1 MKMRK
6 KAAFLL
12 AGIAMAGL
20 IGCGNAKQQEKSNSV
35 EGLSEL
41 GKITV
46 VSREEGSGTRS
57 TFAQLLDFQSKE
69 EGRADLT
76 TEDAIITESSEGVID
91 LVESDSAGIGY
102 LSMGTQDLDKVKVL
116 SVNGISADVN
126 DSKYPLNRGFYLAY
140 SGKLSELEQ
149 DFMIYIHGAGQEI
162 VGKAYAQIAKSS
174 TFLSNQ
180 AKGTIVIGGS
190 SSVYPLI
197 KELAENY
204 MKINPNAEITVKQ
217 SDSTDG
223 LTGAMN
229 GTYDLGMSS
238 RELKDYEKE
247 LLDYEMIARDGIA
260 VVVNKS
266 NPLTDISSDQLKQ
279 IYTGD
284 KKEWGNLNE

>member
-6 KAAFLL
+6 TAAFLL
-12 AGIAMAGL
+12 AGIAMPGL
-20 IGCGNAKQQEKSNSV
+20 IGCGNAKQQEKSTSV

-57 TFAQLLDFQSKE
+57 TFAQLLGFQSKE

-149 DFMIYIHGAGQEI
+149 DFMIYIHGAGQNI
-162 VGKAYAQIAKSS
+162 VGKSYAQIAKSS

-204 MKINPNAEITVKQ
+204 IKINPNAEITVKQ

>member
-6 KAAFLL
+6 TAAFLL

-20 IGCGNAKQQEKSNSV
+20 IGCGNAKQPEKSTSV
-35 EGLSEL
+35 EELSEL

-57 TFAQLLDFQSKE
+57 TFSQLLDFQSKE

-162 VGKAYAQIAKSS
+162 VGKSYAQIAKSS

-247 LLDYEMIARDGIA
+247 LLDYEMIAKDVIA

-279 IYTGD
+279 IFTGD

>member
-20 IGCGNAKQQEKSNSV
+20 IGCGNVKQPEKSTSV
-35 EGLSEL
+35 EGLREL

-46 VSREEGSGTRS
+46 VSREEGSGTRG

-102 LSMGTQDLDKVKVL
+102 LSMGTRNLDKVKVL

-126 DSKYPLNRGFYLAY
+126 DSKYPLTRGFYLAY

-162 VGKAYAQIAKSS
+162 VGKSYAQIAKSS

-247 LLDYEMIARDGIA
+247 LLDY
-260 VVVNKS
+260 
-266 NPLTDISSDQLKQ
+266 
-279 IYTGD
+279 
-284 KKEWGNLNE
+284 

>member
-76 TEDAIITESSEGVID
+76 TEDAIITESSEGVIE
-91 LVESDSAGIGY
+91 LVESDSAGKGY
-102 LSMGTQDLDKVKVL
+102 LSKGTQDLDKVKVL